1 MKKCKKCNGQG
12 YMLLN
17 DGKRLGN
24 RRIQLIGNTRNF
36 KIGDKVK
43 VNCTGCFGKGK
54 K

>member
-12 YMLLN
+12 YTLIN
-17 DGKRLGN
+17 DGERLGN
-24 RRIQLIGNTRNF
+24 RRIQLIGSSQNF
-36 KIGDKVK
+36 NKGGKVK